1 MDSNTFNYPIVRSF
15 LRHLLIEDRYKKI
28 VPPDYL
34 KNRYY
39 IEDKYAF
46 YLGIDAIIKFDQIIE
61 DDNLLND
68 YILHLNRI
76 FKKSNDYSCISNGI
90 NLLIAKM
97 VGLKLELPNTY
108 TFSSRRK
115 ILYYIYNRYIVN
127 GYFYFGFS
135 SNYLNELQCLGI
147 QSKTFFID
155 DKLKHI
161 NDVFNEESSKVLF
174 LNNETTITDDSV
186 IASYFALISPYF
198 LADMAV
204 NPLFIKRDIK
214 RDCFYTHDLVKI
226 KDNLI
231 KVCDNNRISGE
242 SKKEIVNS
250 FIDCYTLSC
259 RKEIK
264 PCIAKISRRSIGK
277 NKLKDID
284 QIVKNTDEKLAS
296 AVGLILD
303 SRYISYRISKTIS
316 PYDIEFM
323 ELPSYNDFMLNK
335 YDLTVS
341 VNSEEL
347 KLDDKSVK
355 KNITANSFGA
365 ISVAFV
371 GLLFIFV
378 GTILAI
384 FLSILGG

>member
-1 MDSNTFNYPIVRSF
+1 
-15 LRHLLIEDRYKKI
+15 
-28 VPPDYL
+28 
-34 KNRYY
+34 
-39 IEDKYAF
+39 
-46 YLGIDAIIKFDQIIE
+46 
-61 DDNLLND
+61 
-68 YILHLNRI
+68 
-76 FKKSNDYSCISNGI
+76 
-90 NLLIAKM
+90 M

-161 NDVFNEESSKVLF
+161 NDVFNEESGKVLF